1 MSPRK
6 RVTEDI
12 TYIHPRSGAEVSYR
26 RSIRNRVVPTPHYY
40 SVARVLA
47 LGERACK
54 EHDMLPTAG
63 NVAVHLGVSRATVL
77 AWRQGRRKGVSLT
90 VADAIANR
98 FDIHLSDL
106 EEDV

>member
-12 TYIHPRSGAEVSYR
+12 TYIHPRSGEEVTYR

-40 SVARVLA
+40 SVGKVLA
-47 LGERACK
+47 IGERACK
-54 EHDMLPTAG
+54 DADLDPTAA
-63 NVAVHLGVSRATVL
+63 NVAVQLGVSRATVL
-77 AWRQGRRKGVSLT
+77 GWRQGRRKGVSLS
-90 VADAIANR
+90 VADAVAER
-98 FDIHLSDL
+98 FGLYLTDL